1 MSKLRP
7 LLIAALRHPLPWGG
21 IATVLF
27 YVALDAG
34 LATDPLVLRYLTG
47 HWAAYACTTMFLVGI
62 AAVVIKA
69 IDLVVDYA
77 ALGGALFE
85 GLPANDLPLSDVPLF
100 QQRLDAQPA
109 RNQRSCLLRRLR
121 AALEYLARK
130 GTTENLEDELRSLA
144 DLDAERKHASY
155 GIVRMML
162 WAMPFIG
169 SLGTVVGIGKAVAN
183 LGPDV
188 SVSSV
193 AAITPGLELVFD
205 TTALALLWSVLL
217 MLAMFVADHVESRLL
232 ASVDVRTNRELVGR
246 FRGQFLGQG
255 GPSGTSAGNDGVV
268 VEAMEKMVERQAEM
282 FQASLDA
289 ATKHW
294 TEQNEL
300 LKKQIESGG
309 SGPSAGRGGG
319 GGGASIEASHLQEVL
334 MHTAGLAGLH
344 QGELHGQNEIIR
356 ELAEV
361 VRQESRNW
369 PVRKAMRRSI
379 DSAPAPSGNV
389 DADWLQR
396 G

>member
-1 MSKLRP
+1 
-7 LLIAALRHPLPWGG
+7 
-21 IATVLF
+21 
-27 YVALDAG
+27 
-34 LATDPLVLRYLTG
+34 
-47 HWAAYACTTMFLVGI
+47 
-62 AAVVIKA
+62 
-69 IDLVVDYA
+69 
-77 ALGGALFE
+77 
-85 GLPANDLPLSDVPLF
+85 
-100 QQRLDAQPA
+100 
-109 RNQRSCLLRRLR
+109 
-121 AALEYLARK
+121 
-130 GTTENLEDELRSLA
+130 
-144 DLDAERKHASY
+144 
-155 GIVRMML
+155 
-162 WAMPFIG
+162 
-169 SLGTVVGIGKAVAN
+169 
-183 LGPDV
+183 
-188 SVSSV
+188 
-193 AAITPGLELVFD
+193 
-205 TTALALLWSVLL
+205 
-217 MLAMFVADHVESRLL
+217 
-232 ASVDVRTNRELVGR
+232 
-246 FRGQFLGQG
+246 
-255 GPSGTSAGNDGVV
+255 V